1 MMIHDAIRK
10 ANSEHTVYFLL
21 TAYLDTLQFS
31 RQLPEHLT
39 VLPIADLPDLE
50 SRFEKLVAEFETEL
64 RMPDS
69 HKFFVLLE
77 AVGIFDLAAVRV
89 CQLLNERTDP
99 RVAAMRSLDIREVRE
114 ASASW

>member
-39 VLPIADLPDLE
+39 VLPIADLRDLE
-50 SRFEKLVAEFETEL
+50 SRFEKLVTEFETEL

-89 CQLLNERTDP
+89 CQLINERADP

>member
-1 MMIHDAIRK
+1 
-10 ANSEHTVYFLL
+10 
-21 TAYLDTLQFS
+21 
-31 RQLPEHLT
+31 
-39 VLPIADLPDLE
+39 
-50 SRFEKLVAEFETEL
+50 
-64 RMPDS
+64 MPDS

-89 CQLLNERTDP
+89 CQLLNERADP

>member
-10 ANSEHTVYFLL
+10 AATEHTVYFLV

-31 RQLPEHLT
+31 RTLPEHLT
-39 VLPIADLPDLE
+39 VLPIADLQDLE
-50 SRFEKLVAEFETEL
+50 SRFAELVAEFETEL

-69 HKFFVLLE
+69 HKFFVLVE

-89 CQLLNERTDP
+89 CQLLNEPAVRSG
-99 RVAAMRSLDIREVRE
+99 AMMRSTDDLRLTE
-114 ASASW
+114 ADAA